1 MNTLDNVRVMHV
13 SSSEDTLRVDFTD
26 GRSVHL
32 PLLWYP
38 RLYRATQA
46 QRDNYQLIGQGYGV
60 HWPDV
65 DEDLSTEGLLRGA
78 PAPRPAQVATPRTPD
93 RLTKRRR

>member
-1 MNTLDNVRVMHV
+1 MNTVDNVRVMHV

-65 DEDLSTEGLLRGA
+65 DEDLSARSLALGKQSIEFTKQGKVA
-78 PAPRPAQVATPRTPD
+78 ASSKQVAT
-93 RLTKRRR
+93 